1 MRGHQTVATKKRKPA
16 IEQQEPPSF
25 PPQSYYDNA
34 MPRKRQ
40 LRNKDEIKSGQ
51 SRGNRTI
58 YRGFKNNRRDQQ
70 DFWQI

>member
-1 MRGHQTVATKKRKPA
+1 MVAKKRKPA

-40 LRNKDEIKSGQ
+40 LRNKDEIKAGQ

>member
-1 MRGHQTVATKKRKPA
+1 VASKKRKPA

-40 LRNKDEIKSGQ
+40 LRIKDEMKSGL